1 MITFR
6 NVIKY
11 TFIIYG
17 GVFVG
22 RYLEKIFVEAPIKA
36 VDKVLAKKLHNWVEA
51 NLREEKE
58 NENED
63 E

>member
-22 RYLEKIFVEAPIKA
+22 RYLEQIFVEAPIKA
-36 VDKVLAKKLHNWVEA
+36 VDKVLAKKLRNWIET
-51 NLREEKE
+51 NLQEEKE
-58 NENED
+58 NEDENE
-63 E
+63 